1 MSYVLHKGW
10 TSAIDLR
17 AGDILVLSNGEYVI
31 VEKVQHEILE
41 SPVKVYNFEVQDF
54 HTYYVTNTGVLVHNA
69 DNYSFN
75 DEEDSSKSRNKP
87 KTKGTPSSVEI
98 QRDSDGN
105 IIKYTEFDEN
115 GNLVKEVRLTGKE
128 HGNIPR
134 PNVKEPVYNTNP
146 KTGERFHNGYSVR
159 TAEPWEIP

>member
-1 MSYVLHKGW
+1 M
-10 TSAIDLR
+10 
-17 AGDILVLSNGEYVI
+17 
-31 VEKVQHEILE
+31 
-41 SPVKVYNFEVQDF
+41 
-54 HTYYVTNTGVLVHNA
+54 LVHNA